1 MLQGLVQGLTNVY
14 ETLTGLWDG
23 VRHLFDNINLLEMWE
38 SYLPS
43 DILSVMQVLFA
54 LLIILCAIGIIKRL
68 LVVFG

>member
-14 ETLTGLWDG
+14 ETLSDLWEG
-23 VRHLFDNINLLEMWE
+23 VCHLFDNINLLEMWE
-38 SYLPS
+38 SYMPS
-43 DILSVMQVLFA
+43 DILSVLQILFA

>member
-14 ETLTGLWDG
+14 ETLSNLWEG
-23 VRHLFDNINLLEMWE
+23 VQHLFDNIDLLEMWE

-43 DILSVMQVLFA
+43 DILSVLQVLFA
-54 LLIILCAIGIIKRL
+54 LLIILCAVGIIKRL